1 MSKKLSRTE
10 LETQLE
16 EVSNQLEWAK
26 QDASKAI
33 MTMNHL
39 CIRAYNFIEKYEK
52 GQVGARPCVY
62 GIKGLLEGLAMVY
75 AQPKMEENEES
86 ESTEESIDKAED
98 ESESGSAG

>member
-1 MSKKLSRTE
+1 MTKKLSRAE
-10 LETQLE
+10 LEAQLE

-52 GQVGARPCVY
+52 GLCGARPCVY

-75 AQPKMEENEES
+75 AQPKMEEDEKPEPAEES
-86 ESTEESIDKAED
+86 TDKAAD
-98 ESESGSAG
+98 EQEPSPAG